1 MPQAPQTPQVS
12 QAKPLPQTR
21 RRRVTQSRKEAIDC
35 YVFMSPAIL
44 GLIFFTLGSIVAS
57 AYISFTEYDILGS
70 PEWTGL
76 RNYME
81 LIGDPFFW
89 HSLKVTVIYSVV
101 SVPLGLVVSLA
112 LAMLLNQSLK
122 GIYLFRTIY
131 YLPAVISGVAVAL
144 LWKWIFNPDFG
155 LMNWFLN
162 LLGIEGPKWL
172 YDEAWALPALIVMSL
187 WGVGSGMLI
196 YLAGLQGIPSELYEA
211 AEIDGAGRW
220 RKFANVTV
228 PMLSPVIF
236 FNLVMGII
244 GSLQIFTEGYVMT
257 AGGPNNATLFSVLY
271 LYRNAFDYLQMGYA
285 SAIAWVLFLIIML
298 LTLIVFKSSP
308 LWVFYEEQRRR
319 TR

>member
-1 MPQAPQTPQVS
+1 MQQTPLI
-12 QAKPLPQTR
+12 AQTR
-21 RRRVTQSRKEAIDC
+21 PRRRWLTQSRKEAIDC

-44 GLIFFTLGSIVAS
+44 GMLIFTLGPIVFS

-70 PEWTGL
+70 PIWIGID
-76 RNYME
+76 NYVQ
-81 LIGDPFFW
+81 LFNDPLFW
-89 HSLKVTVIYSVV
+89 HSLKITVTYSVV

-112 LAMLLNQSLK
+112 LAMLLNQHLK

-131 YLPAVISGVAVAL
+131 YLPAVISGVAVSL

-155 LMNWFLN
+155 LMNWFLR
-162 LLGIEGPKWL
+162 LIGIEGPKWL
-172 YDEAWALPALIVMSL
+172 FDESWALSAIIIMSL
-187 WGVGSGMLI
+187 WGVGGGMLI
-196 YLAGLQGIPSELYEA
+196 YLAGLQGIPTELYEA
-211 AEIDGAGRW
+211 AEIDGATWW
-220 RKFANVTV
+220 RRFVNVTI

-257 AGGPNNATLFSVLY
+257 GGGPNNSTLFSVLY

-285 SAIAWVLFLIIML
+285 SAFAWVLFLIILL
-298 LTLIVFKSSP
+298 LTLAVFKSSP

-319 TR
+319 PQ